1 VRRLPLRGLDE
12 SDVRALIQQSV
23 EGPPEAPT
31 TSRDGEAALAR
42 RLVAETAG
50 NPFLVTEVLRTGTA
64 ASQPIPQGVQDLVAT
79 RVARLDSAA
88 LDLVRAAAVAGVRF
102 DLDLAAAAA
111 GLDGQAAL
119 DALDAAIASGLVV
132 EDRAERYRFPHDI
145 VRRTVVAQLSGAR
158 RRALHSR
165 LTDAIETHRSD
176 RTDAYVAALAHHST
190 AGATPGGDRRAVA
203 WSRAAAGH
211 AAERNAPSEAARLS
225 RQALSHVPATDGG
238 VRAEVLI
245 ELGAASLAAGEPGG
259 ERTLFQGATLARQHG
274 RIDVLARAALALA
287 DRAADNAVLRIDAVG
302 LVDAALEASEADP
315 PAAGPL
321 LHARLLA
328 RQLALGEARAP
339 GPGRAGRARPPQ
351 TLLTAVRERLAS
363 LGGPDH
369 LDERLDLA
377 RDLTLLAAGAGDR
390 SAHVVAAHEQAMV
403 AAMAGDD
410 DLLRSSLQVL
420 DKTAAEGD
428 VDHAFIDAMRA
439 ERRAAEAAMA
449 GDFHDAAAAVA
460 AAVAAHRELGVEDPA
475 AVAARHLAVV
485 RWMRG
490 ATGEP
495 DDASRIG
502 PAIAT
507 VGPGGALAALGRGD
521 RDRARSLVRELVTGV
536 RALPAG
542 DEHLHALGLV
552 ALAAGDLGQPD
563 LVDDVR
569 ALVAPHADLTCGTG
583 YRTFAGAAAF
593 HLGRLAALAGD
604 WGDAE
609 RHTLAA
615 LRRHMALRARPWV
628 AVTQGVL
635 ADVLE
640 ARGRSSD
647 REWVAALRAE
657 AGWVSSTLGL
667 RSF

>member
-1 VRRLPLRGLDE
+1 
-12 SDVRALIQQSV
+12 
-23 EGPPEAPT
+23 
-31 TSRDGEAALAR
+31 
-42 RLVAETAG
+42 
-50 NPFLVTEVLRTGTA
+50 
-64 ASQPIPQGVQDLVAT
+64 
-79 RVARLDSAA
+79 
-88 LDLVRAAAVAGVRF
+88 
-102 DLDLAAAAA
+102 
-111 GLDGQAAL
+111 
-119 DALDAAIASGLVV
+119 
-132 EDRAERYRFPHDI
+132 
-145 VRRTVVAQLSGAR
+145 
-158 RRALHSR
+158 
-165 LTDAIETHRSD
+165 
-176 RTDAYVAALAHHST
+176 
-190 AGATPGGDRRAVA
+190 
-203 WSRAAAGH
+203 
-211 AAERNAPSEAARLS
+211 
-225 RQALSHVPATDGG
+225 
-238 VRAEVLI
+238 
-245 ELGAASLAAGEPGG
+245 
-259 ERTLFQGATLARQHG
+259 
-274 RIDVLARAALALA
+274 
-287 DRAADNAVLRIDAVG
+287 
-302 LVDAALEASEADP
+302 
-315 PAAGPL
+315 
-321 LHARLLA
+321 
-328 RQLALGEARAP
+328 
-339 GPGRAGRARPPQ
+339 
-351 TLLTAVRERLAS
+351 LLTAVRERLAS

-420 DKTAAEGD
+420 DKAAAEGD

-495 DDASRIG
+495 DASRIG
-502 PAIAT
+502 PAIAA

-536 RALPAG
+536 RGLPAG

-552 ALAAGDLGQPD
+552 ALAAGDLGQAD